1 MRKLYGGIV
10 KSKVLVIILFL
21 IAFAVCMVCSRMVAV
36 NYDINDY
43 LPSDTKSTVSI
54 ELLETEFSG
63 GIPNARVM
71 VTNVTVPQALEYKS
85 RIAEIDGITAV
96 TWLDDSV
103 DITVPLV
110 TYDQKT
116 VETYYKDGSAV
127 FTVTVHEDKRLE
139 AVEAM
144 REIIGDD
151 NAMTGTAVS
160 TAQSIANT
168 VKEVLKVT
176 AIAVAF
182 ALIVLVLTTT
192 SWLEPVVVLCGIGVA
207 VILNNGTNL
216 LFGEVSFVT
225 NAAGSV
231 LQLAVSLDYSVFL
244 LHRFNECREN
254 NPDAKSA
261 MVEALC
267 KSTSSILSSGLT
279 TVIGFLALVL
289 MQFRIGADLGI
300 ALAKGIGISLITV
313 FVFTPCLI
321 LSVYKLLDK
330 TRHKKLMPSFK
341 WFGKGVLKAAIPLVC
356 VFVLVVAPAYLAS
369 NANNY
374 LYGSSKIFGED
385 TEYGRNTAAIE
396 EIFGKNDTYVLMVP
410 VGSTPTEKALSDE
423 LHTLPDITDIIS
435 YVDTVGAEIPPAY
448 LDEATLSQ
456 LRSEN
461 YSRMVLSVSVPAE
474 SGQTFELVENI
485 RTIAEKYYPGT
496 SYLAGGGVST
506 YDLKQTV
513 TEDMTK
519 VNLIAIGAVF
529 IVLLISMRSLF
540 LPVLLVLGIET
551 AVWLNLTVPYFTDEP
566 VFYLAYL
573 IISSVQLGATVD
585 YAILMTERYRENRS
599 ELTKKQATVKTVS
612 DVFVSILTSGSVL
625 TVVGFL
631 MGALSSNQLL
641 AQLGVFLGRGALFSL
656 VIVLAVLPGLLCL
669 SDKIIIR
676 KKNTAEYR
684 KADFQ

>member
-1 MRKLYGGIV
+1 MKKLYSGIV
-10 KSKVLVIILFL
+10 RCKTLVIILFL
-21 IAFAVCMVCSRMVAV
+21 VAFALCMVCSRMVSV

-71 VTNVTVPQALEYKS
+71 VKNVTVPEALEYKAK
-85 RIAEIDGITAV
+85 IAAIDGITDI
-96 TWLDDSV
+96 TWLDDSL

-110 TYDQKT
+110 TQDQKT
-116 VETYYKDGSAV
+116 VETYYKDGAAV
-127 FTVTVHEDKRLE
+127 FTVTVHEDKRLD
-139 AVEAM
+139 AVEAI
-144 REIIGDD
+144 RAVIGEE

-160 TAQSIANT
+160 TAVSIANT
-168 VKEVLKVT
+168 VTEVLKVT
-176 AIAVAF
+176 AIAVTFAF
-182 ALIVLVLTTT
+182 VVLLLTTT
-192 SWLEPVVVLCGIGVA
+192 SWLEPLVVLCGIGIA

-216 LFGEVSFVT
+216 LFGEISFVT

-254 NPDAKSA
+254 NPDVKSA

-300 ALAKGIGISLITV
+300 ALAKGIAISLVTV
-313 FVFTPCLI
+313 FAFTPCFI
-321 LSVYKLLDK
+321 LMVYKLLDK
-330 TRHKKLMPSFK
+330 TRHKSLMPSFK
-341 WFGKGVLKAAIPLVC
+341 WFGKAVLKGAIPLAC
-356 VFVLVVAPAYLAS
+356 VFVLAVAPAYLAS
-369 NANNY
+369 NANSY

-410 VGSTPTEKALSDE
+410 VGSTPTEKELSDE
-423 LHTLPDITDIIS
+423 LHAIPEITSIIS
-435 YVDTVGAEIPPAY
+435 YVDTVGAEIPPSY
-448 LDEATLSQ
+448 LDDATLSQ

-461 YSRMVLSVSVPAE
+461 YSRLVLSVSVPAE
-474 SGQTFELVENI
+474 SNQTFELVENI
-485 RTIAEKYYPGT
+485 RAVAEKYYPGT

-513 TEDMTK
+513 TEDMVK

-529 IVLLISMRSLF
+529 MVLLITMRSPF
-540 LPVLLVLGIET
+540 LPILLVLGIET

-585 YAILMTERYRENRS
+585 YAILMTERYRENRL
-599 ELTKKQATVKTVS
+599 ELNKKQAVVQTVS

-625 TVVGFL
+625 AVVGFL
-631 MGALSSNQLL
+631 MGILTSNQLL

-656 VIVLAVLPGLLCL
+656 VIVLAVLPGLLYVC
-669 SDKIIIR
+669 DRIIIR
-676 KKNTAEYR
+676 KKNRAECR
-684 KADFQ
+684 KADLK

>member
-1 MRKLYGGIV
+1 MKKLYSGIV
-10 KSKVLVIILFL
+10 KNKTLVIILF
-21 IAFAVCMVCSRMVAV
+21 IVVFAVCMVCSRMVKV

-43 LPSDTKSTVSI
+43 LPDGTKSTVSI
-54 ELLETEFSG
+54 ELLETEFAG

-71 VTNVTVPQALEYKS
+71 VTNVTVPRALEYKT

-103 DITVPLV
+103 DITVPLA

-116 VETYYKDGSAV
+116 IETYYKDGAAL

-139 AVEAM
+139 AVEAI
-144 REIIGDD
+144 REIIGVD

-160 TAQSIANT
+160 TAESIANT
-168 VKEVLKVT
+168 VAEVLKVT
-176 AIAVAF
+176 AIAVTF
-182 ALIVLVLTTT
+182 ALIVLLLTTT
-192 SWLEPVVVLCGIGVA
+192 SWLEPIVVLCGIGVA

-254 NPDAKSA
+254 NPDARSA

-300 ALAKGIGISLITV
+300 ALAKGIAISLITV

-321 LSVYKLLDK
+321 LAVYKLLDK
-330 TRHKKLMPSFK
+330 TRHRNLIPSFK

-356 VFVLVVAPAYLAS
+356 VFVLVIVPAYLAS
-369 NANNY
+369 NANSY
-374 LYGSSKIFGED
+374 LYGSSQIFGED

-396 EIFGKNDTYVLMVP
+396 EMFGKNDTYVLMVP

-423 LHTLPDITDIIS
+423 LHTLPEITNIIS
-435 YVDTVGAEIPPAY
+435 YVDTVGAEIPPSY
-448 LDEATLSQ
+448 LDDATLAQ
-456 LRSEN
+456 LISEN

-474 SGQTFELVENI
+474 SSQTFELVENI
-485 RTIAEKYYPGT
+485 RSIAEKYYPGT

-513 TEDMTK
+513 TEDMVK

-529 IVLLISMRSLF
+529 IVLLISIRSPF
-540 LPVLLVLGIET
+540 LPVLLVLSIET

-585 YAILMTERYRENRS
+585 YAILMTERYRENRTS
-599 ELTKKQATVKTVS
+599 LDKKQAVAQTVS

-656 VIVLAVLPGLLCL
+656 IIVLAVLPGLLYL

-676 KKNTAEYR
+676 KKNTSEYR
-684 KADFQ
+684 KADLQ